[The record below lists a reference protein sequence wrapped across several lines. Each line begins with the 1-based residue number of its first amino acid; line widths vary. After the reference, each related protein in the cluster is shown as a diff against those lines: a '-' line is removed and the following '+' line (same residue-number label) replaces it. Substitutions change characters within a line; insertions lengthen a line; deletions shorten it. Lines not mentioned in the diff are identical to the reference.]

1 MKLTDVLRSKA
12 RTEAAGTAPPEVGYE
27 QEVIEHLPIHL
38 IQTSQYQPR
47 STFDEDALD
56 ELAQSIAEHG
66 VLHPIVVR
74 RSQVGYEL
82 VVGERRLRA
91 CRMLGFETI
100 PALIRDF
107 ADKQAAE
114 LALIEN
120 LQRKDLRL
128 FEEAEG
134 YRRLLD
140 EFGMTQDELA
150 ARLGKSQSSI
160 ANKLRLLKLPEAARE
175 IISREMLSERH
186 ARALL
191 RLDREDDVLKVLGQV
206 VERNLNVR
214 QTEELVERV
223 IQRVDVEAGPLKE
236 PPKRTLV
243 LKDLRT
249 FRNSIKSLTDTL
261 QRSGLEVAVEERE
274 SDDAF
279 ELLVVVRKPVGVRED
294 G

>member
-1 MKLTDVLRSKA
+1 MKLPTSSGARSHRGCGYCPTRSWLRT
-12 RTEAAGTAPPEVGYE
+12 RGN
-27 QEVIEHLPIHL
+27 EHLPIHL

-249 FRNSIKSLTDTL
+249 FRNSIKSLTDTFAA
-261 QRSGLEVAVEERE
+261 QWT
-274 SDDAF
+274 
-279 ELLVVVRKPVGVRED
+279 
-294 G
+294 

>member
-12 RTEAAGTAPPEVGYE
+12 RAETTDTAASGLNQGQDV
-27 QEVIEHLPIHL
+27 VEHLPIHL
-38 IQTSQYQPR
+38 IHTNQYQPR
-47 STFDEDALD
+47 TSFDEEALE

-100 PALIRDF
+100 PAVVRELS
-107 ADKQAAE
+107 DKQAAE

-140 EFGMTQDELA
+140 EFGMTQEELA
-150 ARLGKSQSSI
+150 TRLGKSQSSI

-191 RLDREDDVLKVLGQV
+191 RLESEADVLKALSAV

-214 QTEELVERV
+214 QTEEMVERML
-223 IQRVDVEAGPLKE
+223 QQKTGA
-236 PPKRTLV
+236 PPGEKPRRTLV

-249 FRNSIKSLTDTL
+249 FRNSVKSLTDTL
-261 QRSGLEVAVEERE
+261 KQSGLEVAVEERE

-279 ELLVVVRKPVGVRED
+279 ELLVIVKKPVGVRDD

>member
-1 MKLTDVLRSKA
+1 M
-12 RTEAAGTAPPEVGYE
+12 
-27 QEVIEHLPIHL
+27 
-38 IQTSQYQPR
+38 
-47 STFDEDALD
+47 
-56 ELAQSIAEHG
+56 
-66 VLHPIVVR
+66 
-74 RSQVGYEL
+74 
-82 VVGERRLRA
+82 
-91 CRMLGFETI
+91 
-100 PALIRDF
+100 
-107 ADKQAAE
+107 
-114 LALIEN
+114 IEN